1 LLVVSIFRWIFS
13 DLASKIVALI
23 FAVFLWFLAVLD
35 RSYTTTFEVP
45 IVLHDV
51 QTKKIISEFQT
62 QTATVQIEGKG
73 KDLLGLRI
81 RQPQFRVTVPE
92 ARAGV
97 QLLRLNPADLQ
108 LPAQLVVRSITPDYI
123 ELKLNDV
130 GNRRVRVEVPERGQP
145 QKGMTVSSVVPLTEV
160 TLVGPVEDMSLYPTV
175 ATESLDLAALRG
187 SDTFWLL
194 VSAPDAQGF
203 SVDPGSVQVAVQVEK
218 EAARIFLGVPVKA
231 AGAEGADVSLEP
243 TEAQIAVAGP
253 QARLEPVKLEDI
265 VAQVKVAGLSKGKHR
280 IAAEILL
287 PDGIHLVKCEPALF
301 EVTVR

>member
-1 LLVVSIFRWIFS
+1 VVSIFRWIFS
-13 DLASKIVALI
+13 DLASKIVALV

-35 RSYTTTFEVP
+35 RSYTTSFEVQV
-45 IVLHDV
+45 VLHDV

-97 QLLRLNPADLQ
+97 QVLRLNPADLQ

-130 GNRRVRVEVPERGQP
+130 GSRRVTIEVPRHGKP
-145 QKGMTVSSVVPLTEV
+145 QKGLTVSAVAPVTDV
-160 TLVGPVEDMSLYPTV
+160 TLVGPVEDMSLYSTV
-175 ATESLDLAALRG
+175 FTESLDLTALRG
-187 SDTFWLL
+187 TDTLWLHVL
-194 VSAPDAQGF
+194 APDAQGF
-203 SVDPGSVQVAVQVEK
+203 SVVPDSVRVAVQVDK

-231 AGAEGADVSLEP
+231 VGAEGADVSIEP
-243 TEAQIAVAGP
+243 TEAQIAVAGS
-253 QARLEPVKLEDI
+253 QARIEPVKLGDI
-265 VAQVKVAGLSKGKHR
+265 TAQVRVAGLTKGKHR